1 MKQLTLILMIVLLA
15 GCSATGT
22 VSPSRQGPADFD
34 AMGQLLG
41 CMFAPNTCPKNSQTP
56 PATQDDDLNWNQIQ

>member
-34 AMGQLLG
+34 AMGKLLG
-41 CMFAPNTCPKNSQTP
+41 CMFAPNTCPKNSQTQP
-56 PATQDDDLNWNQIQ
+56 DSKKDSDWDNIK

>member
-15 GCSATGT
+15 GCSATGS
-22 VSPSRQGPADFD
+22 VSPSRQGPADFN

-41 CMFAPNTCPKNSQTP
+41 CMFAPNTCPKNSQPDTKN
-56 PATQDDDLNWNQIQ
+56 DSDWNSIK